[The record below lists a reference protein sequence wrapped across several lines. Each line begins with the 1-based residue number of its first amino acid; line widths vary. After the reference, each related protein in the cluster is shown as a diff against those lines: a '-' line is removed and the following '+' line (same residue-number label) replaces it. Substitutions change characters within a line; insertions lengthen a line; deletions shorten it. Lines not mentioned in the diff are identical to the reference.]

1 MKSRLKQFLLKKED
15 GSGTVGGALDVA
27 RQAAE
32 EETPAEKKSRMI
44 SIWLI
49 HTQMFI
55 YALSFS
61 IINLREPIARFV
73 NIFTSTKNI
82 RMNLSFKS
90 TEKKEP

>member
-61 IINLREPIARFV
+61 IVLTGAYPYLRQVRIRAE
-73 NIFTSTKNI
+73 TK
-82 RMNLSFKS
+82 FKRC
-90 TEKKEP
+90 